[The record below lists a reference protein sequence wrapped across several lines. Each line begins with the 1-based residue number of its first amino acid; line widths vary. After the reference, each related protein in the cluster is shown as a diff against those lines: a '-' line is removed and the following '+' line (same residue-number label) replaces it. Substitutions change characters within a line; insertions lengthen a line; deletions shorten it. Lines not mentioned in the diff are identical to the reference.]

1 MITKFEARQQSI
13 SSAQAI
19 ARCGQE
25 LKKLPEAEY
34 QGGNISLRLPEDFP
48 PVEGGQ
54 RVALGH
60 FYFDRR
66 QSVLITKTG
75 CQYWAIDQTYPW
87 DDLVLVQTESG
98 TSPFYWRISLSKNNF
113 APTRE
118 LLAHLCCYQAWQK
131 RGQPMGAV
139 IHYHPTKLVQLT
151 HTLDKLQ
158 LKKFY
163 DHQGALKTHL
173 PEGFGYVR
181 KVYQAGETQLAVET
195 GAQMKQGYRVVIWNQ
210 HGPIIIEQNLDQ
222 ALKLMKLFS

>member
-1 MITKFEARQQSI
+1 MTKSEARQQLI

-25 LKKLPEAEY
+25 LKKLPEADY
-34 QGGNISLRLPEDFP
+34 QGGNISLRLSVDFP

-60 FYFDRR
+60 FFFVRR

-75 CQYWAIDQTYPW
+75 CQYWRIDSTYPW
-87 DDLVLVQTESG
+87 DDLVLIQTEPG
-98 TSPFYWRISLSKNNF
+98 TSPFYRRINLSDSIL

-131 RGQPMGAV
+131 PGQPMEAV

-158 LKKFY
+158 LKAFY
-163 DHQGALKTHL
+163 NHQPEVKTHL
-173 PEGFGYVR
+173 PEGFGYVG

-210 HGPIIIEQNLDQ
+210 HGPIIIEQNFDQ
-222 ALKLMKLFS
+222 AIKLMKLFA